1 MTDGGYDTGYRTCPC
16 FWGNKPG
23 SLILKLDEYI
33 TNFKGKHVL
42 DLGCGE
48 GKNSIYLANKGCFV
62 DAYDISD
69 YALNN
74 FMNLGNNLSKIK
86 FKNADVTKLS
96 LPADSYD
103 IIIAYGLFHCFQD
116 KSDVFKFI
124 PSCIDSLKK
133 EGIFILCAFNSRK
146 QDLKAHPNFNPLLI
160 SHSKYLKLFQL
171 NEVLFESDEDLFETH
186 PHNNIPHMHSMTR
199 LIIRK

>member
-1 MTDGGYDTGYRTCPC
+1 MIDGGYDMGYKTCPC
-16 FWGNKPG
+16 FWGSKPG
-23 SLILKLDEYI
+23 SLLLKLDEFI
-33 TNFKGKHVL
+33 TSFEGKNVL

-74 FMNLGNNLSKIK
+74 FKNIGINHPKIK

-103 IIIAYGLFHCFQD
+103 IIIAYGLFHCFLD

-124 PSCIDSLKK
+124 PYCIESLKN
-133 EGIFILCAFNSRK
+133 EGVIILCVFNSRK

-160 SHSKYLKLFQL
+160 SHSEYLKLFQL